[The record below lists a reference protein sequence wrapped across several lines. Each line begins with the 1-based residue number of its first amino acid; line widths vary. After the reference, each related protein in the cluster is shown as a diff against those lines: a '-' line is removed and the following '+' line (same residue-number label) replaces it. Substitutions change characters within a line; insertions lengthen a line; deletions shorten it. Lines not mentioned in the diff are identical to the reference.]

1 MTKKD
6 NKKYESLDAALIAL
20 CRLIYQEDNANC
32 LIITD
37 EIGDPYKNPLFLYR
51 LSECGINPDTGL
63 METDLINYDSKML
76 KGDNVLD
83 ISTITM
89 PKDVFNKHIDQM
101 KITPLKSQDTSGPKY
116 ICSNKL
122 VTLLE
127 KYYTELIKIE
137 IGRWSYENIIDNDG
151 VHLNKRNPAY

>member
-1 MTKKD
+1 MTKTD
-6 NKKYESLDAALIAL
+6 NKKYESLDSALLGL
-20 CRLIYQEDNANC
+20 CKVIYQEDNVNC

-51 LSECGINPDTGL
+51 VGECGINTGTGL
-63 METDLINYDSKML
+63 AKTNLINYDSKMI

-89 PKDVFNKHIDQM
+89 PEDVFNKYINKM
-101 KITPLKSQDTSGPKY
+101 KITPLNPQDISGPKY

-122 VTLLE
+122 VTLLDN
-127 KYYTELIKIE
+127 YYTELIKKE
-137 IGRWSYENIIDNDG
+137 IKIWIYENSITLDG
-151 VHLNKRNPAY
+151 IYQNKMNCAN